1 MADGLFEKFPMD
13 AVFGLH
19 NWPGIPVGEMAV
31 MPGPVMAGTCAF
43 EIWVRGQGCHAAMPH
58 QGVDTLVVTGCT
70 TSGCVR
76 ATAVV
81 CSNDLIAAGVHG
93 EPTRFLATFDP
104 VASPAQ
110 LVAGSG
116 DVSTGEVL
124 ARFVASTD
132 ALVGLCSS
140 LDHAGWSAAAEAPPG
155 HVSVSAVA
163 HHALWDS
170 WVHERDVL
178 VPLGLA
184 PEPEADEV
192 AACLRYVAAL
202 GPALA
207 LNRGAAG
214 SGVLAIDATGP
225 DVVVVV
231 DIGEEVVVR
240 AGAAGAPTVELR
252 LAGDAVE
259 LLEALSVRRPL
270 TQLIP
275 ADSVWMLRGLSDTF
289 DVAPD

>member
-1 MADGLFEKFPMD
+1 MQLTPRYGAQPVITLDGPP
-13 AVFGLH
+13 AA
-19 NWPGIPVGEMAV
+19 IA
-31 MPGPVMAGTCAF
+31 GPL
-43 EIWVRGQGCHAAMPH
+43 IRQRRR
-58 QGVDTLVVTGCT
+58 L
-70 TSGCVR
+70 
-76 ATAVV
+76 ATALASFTDEQWSHPSR
-81 CSNDLIAAGVHG
+81 CAGWSNRDVIVHLDSTNTFWSMSIAAGVHG

-275 ADSVWMLRGLSDTF
+275 ADSAWMLRGLSDTF

>member
-1 MADGLFEKFPMD
+1 MQLTPRYGAQPVITLDGPP
-13 AVFGLH
+13 AA
-19 NWPGIPVGEMAV
+19 IA
-31 MPGPVMAGTCAF
+31 GPL
-43 EIWVRGQGCHAAMPH
+43 IRQRRR
-58 QGVDTLVVTGCT
+58 L
-70 TSGCVR
+70 
-76 ATAVV
+76 ATALASFTDEQWSHPSR
-81 CSNDLIAAGVHG
+81 CAGWSNRDVIVHLDSTNTFWSMSIAAGVHG

-231 DIGEEVVVR
+231 DIGAEVVVR
-240 AGAAGAPTVELR
+240 AGAAGAPTAELR

-289 DVAPD
+289 DVADD

>member
-1 MADGLFEKFPMD
+1 MQLTPRYGAQPVITLDGPP
-13 AVFGLH
+13 AA
-19 NWPGIPVGEMAV
+19 IA
-31 MPGPVMAGTCAF
+31 GPL
-43 EIWVRGQGCHAAMPH
+43 IRQRRR
-58 QGVDTLVVTGCT
+58 L
-70 TSGCVR
+70 
-76 ATAVV
+76 ATALASFTDEQWSHPSR
-81 CSNDLIAAGVHG
+81 CAGWSNRDVIVHLDSTNTFWSMSIAAGVHG

-231 DIGEEVVVR
+231 DIGEQVVVR
-240 AGAAGAPTVELR
+240 AGAAGAPTAELR

-289 DVAPD
+289 DVADD

>member
-1 MADGLFEKFPMD
+1 MQLTPRYGAQPVITLDGSP
-13 AVFGLH
+13 AA
-19 NWPGIPVGEMAV
+19 IA
-31 MPGPVMAGTCAF
+31 GPL
-43 EIWVRGQGCHAAMPH
+43 IRQRRR
-58 QGVDTLVVTGCT
+58 L
-70 TSGCVR
+70 
-76 ATAVV
+76 ATALASFTDEQWSHPSR
-81 CSNDLIAAGVHG
+81 CAGWSNRDVIVHLDSTNTFWSMSIAAGVHG

-231 DIGEEVVVR
+231 DIGEQVVVR
-240 AGAAGAPTVELR
+240 AGAAGAPTAELR

-270 TQLIP
+270 SQLIP
-275 ADSVWMLRGLSDTF
+275 AESAWMLRGLSDTF

>member
-1 MADGLFEKFPMD
+1 MQLTPRYGAQPVITLDGSP
-13 AVFGLH
+13 AA
-19 NWPGIPVGEMAV
+19 IA
-31 MPGPVMAGTCAF
+31 GPL
-43 EIWVRGQGCHAAMPH
+43 IRQRRR
-58 QGVDTLVVTGCT
+58 L
-70 TSGCVR
+70 
-76 ATAVV
+76 ATALASFTDEQWSHPSR
-81 CSNDLIAAGVHG
+81 CAGWSNRDVIVHLDSTNTFWSMSIAAGVHG

-231 DIGEEVVVR
+231 DIGDQVVVR
-240 AGAAGAPTVELR
+240 AGAAGAPTAELR

-270 TQLIP
+270 SQLIP
-275 ADSVWMLRGLSDTF
+275 AESAWMLRGLSDTF

>member
-1 MADGLFEKFPMD
+1 MQLTPRYGAQPVITLDGPP
-13 AVFGLH
+13 AA
-19 NWPGIPVGEMAV
+19 IA
-31 MPGPVMAGTCAF
+31 GPL
-43 EIWVRGQGCHAAMPH
+43 IRQRRR
-58 QGVDTLVVTGCT
+58 L
-70 TSGCVR
+70 
-76 ATAVV
+76 ATALASFTDEQWSHPSR
-81 CSNDLIAAGVHG
+81 CAGWSNRDVIVHLDSTNTFWSMSIAAGVHG

-184 PEPEADEV
+184 PEPEAEEV

>member
-1 MADGLFEKFPMD
+1 MQLTPRYGAQPVITLDGPP
-13 AVFGLH
+13 AA
-19 NWPGIPVGEMAV
+19 IA
-31 MPGPVMAGTCAF
+31 GPL
-43 EIWVRGQGCHAAMPH
+43 IRQRRR
-58 QGVDTLVVTGCT
+58 L
-70 TSGCVR
+70 
-76 ATAVV
+76 ATALASFTDEQWSHPSR
-81 CSNDLIAAGVHG
+81 CAGWSNRDVIVHLDSTNTFWSMSIAAGVHG

-110 LVAGSG
+110 LVTGSG

-231 DIGEEVVVR
+231 DIGEQVVVR
-240 AGAAGAPTVELR
+240 AGAAGAPTAELR

-275 ADSVWMLRGLSDTF
+275 VGSAWMLRGLSDTF

>member
-1 MADGLFEKFPMD
+1 MQLTPRYGAQPVITLDGPP
-13 AVFGLH
+13 AA
-19 NWPGIPVGEMAV
+19 IA
-31 MPGPVMAGTCAF
+31 GPL
-43 EIWVRGQGCHAAMPH
+43 IRQRRR
-58 QGVDTLVVTGCT
+58 L
-70 TSGCVR
+70 
-76 ATAVV
+76 ATALASFTDEQWSHPSR
-81 CSNDLIAAGVHG
+81 CAGWSNRDVIVHLDSTNTFWSMSIAAGVHG

-110 LVAGSG
+110 LVTGSG

-275 ADSVWMLRGLSDTF
+275 VGSAWMLRGLSDTF

>member
-1 MADGLFEKFPMD
+1 MQLTPRYGAQPVITLDGPP
-13 AVFGLH
+13 AA
-19 NWPGIPVGEMAV
+19 IA
-31 MPGPVMAGTCAF
+31 GPL
-43 EIWVRGQGCHAAMPH
+43 IRQRRR
-58 QGVDTLVVTGCT
+58 L
-70 TSGCVR
+70 
-76 ATAVV
+76 ATALASFTDEQWSHPSR
-81 CSNDLIAAGVHG
+81 CAGWSNRDVIVHLDSTNTFWSMSIAAGVHG

-240 AGAAGAPTVELR
+240 AGAAGAPTV
-252 LAGDAVE
+252 
-259 LLEALSVRRPL
+259 
-270 TQLIP
+270 
-275 ADSVWMLRGLSDTF
+275 
-289 DVAPD
+289 

>member
-1 MADGLFEKFPMD
+1 MQLTPRYGAQPVITLDGPP
-13 AVFGLH
+13 AA
-19 NWPGIPVGEMAV
+19 IA
-31 MPGPVMAGTCAF
+31 GPL
-43 EIWVRGQGCHAAMPH
+43 IRQRRR
-58 QGVDTLVVTGCT
+58 L
-70 TSGCVR
+70 
-76 ATAVV
+76 ATALASFTDEQWSHPSR
-81 CSNDLIAAGVHG
+81 CAGWSNRDVIVHLDSTNTFWSMSIAAGVHG

-231 DIGEEVVVR
+231 DIGEQVVVR

>member
-1 MADGLFEKFPMD
+1 MQLTPRYGAQPVITLDGPP
-13 AVFGLH
+13 AA
-19 NWPGIPVGEMAV
+19 IA
-31 MPGPVMAGTCAF
+31 GPL
-43 EIWVRGQGCHAAMPH
+43 IRQRRR
-58 QGVDTLVVTGCT
+58 L
-70 TSGCVR
+70 
-76 ATAVV
+76 ATALASFTDEQWSHPSR
-81 CSNDLIAAGVHG
+81 CAGWSNRDVIVHLDSTNTFWSMSIAAGVHG

-270 TQLIP
+270 SQLIP
-275 ADSVWMLRGLSDTF
+275 AESAWMLRGLSDTF

>member
-1 MADGLFEKFPMD
+1 MQLTPRYGAQPVITLDGPP
-13 AVFGLH
+13 AA
-19 NWPGIPVGEMAV
+19 IA
-31 MPGPVMAGTCAF
+31 GPL
-43 EIWVRGQGCHAAMPH
+43 IRQRRR
-58 QGVDTLVVTGCT
+58 L
-70 TSGCVR
+70 
-76 ATAVV
+76 ATALASFTDEQWSHPSR
-81 CSNDLIAAGVHG
+81 CAGWSNRDVIVHLDSTNTFWSMSIAAGVHG

-275 ADSVWMLRGLSDTF
+275 VGSAWMLRGLSDTF

>member
-1 MADGLFEKFPMD
+1 MQLTPRYGAQPVITLDGPP
-13 AVFGLH
+13 AA
-19 NWPGIPVGEMAV
+19 IA
-31 MPGPVMAGTCAF
+31 GPL
-43 EIWVRGQGCHAAMPH
+43 IRQRRR
-58 QGVDTLVVTGCT
+58 L
-70 TSGCVR
+70 
-76 ATAVV
+76 ATALASFTDEQWSHPSR
-81 CSNDLIAAGVHG
+81 CAGWSNRDVIVHLDSTNTFWSMSIAAGVHG

-231 DIGEEVVVR
+231 DIGEQVVVR
-240 AGAAGAPTVELR
+240 AGAAGAPTAELR

-275 ADSVWMLRGLSDTF
+275 ADSAWMLRGLSDTF
-289 DVAPD
+289 DVADD

>member
-1 MADGLFEKFPMD
+1 MQLTPRYGAQPVITLDGP
-13 AVFGLH
+13 
-19 NWPGIPVGEMAV
+19 P
-31 MPGPVMAGTCAF
+31 
-43 EIWVRGQGCHAAMPH
+43 AAIARPLIR
-58 QGVDTLVVTGCT
+58 QRRRL
-70 TSGCVR
+70 
-76 ATAVV
+76 ATALASFTDEQWSHPSR
-81 CSNDLIAAGVHG
+81 CAGWSNRDVIVHLDSTNTFWSMSIAAGVHG

>member
-1 MADGLFEKFPMD
+1 MQLTPRYGAQPVITLDGPP
-13 AVFGLH
+13 AA
-19 NWPGIPVGEMAV
+19 IA
-31 MPGPVMAGTCAF
+31 GPL
-43 EIWVRGQGCHAAMPH
+43 IRQRRR
-58 QGVDTLVVTGCT
+58 L
-70 TSGCVR
+70 
-76 ATAVV
+76 ATALASFTDEQWSHPSR
-81 CSNDLIAAGVHG
+81 CAGWSNRDVIVHLDSTNTFWSMSIAAGVHG

-207 LNRGAAG
+207 LKRGAAG

-231 DIGEEVVVR
+231 DIGEQVVVR

>member
-1 MADGLFEKFPMD
+1 MQLTPRYGAQPVITLDGSP
-13 AVFGLH
+13 AA
-19 NWPGIPVGEMAV
+19 IA
-31 MPGPVMAGTCAF
+31 GPL
-43 EIWVRGQGCHAAMPH
+43 IRQRRR
-58 QGVDTLVVTGCT
+58 L
-70 TSGCVR
+70 
-76 ATAVV
+76 ATALASFTDEQWSHPSR
-81 CSNDLIAAGVHG
+81 CAGWSNRDVIVHLDSTNTFWSMSIAAGVHG

-231 DIGEEVVVR
+231 DIGDQVVVR
-240 AGAAGAPTVELR
+240 AGAAGAPTAELR

>member
-1 MADGLFEKFPMD
+1 MQLTPRYGAQPVITLDGSP
-13 AVFGLH
+13 AA
-19 NWPGIPVGEMAV
+19 IA
-31 MPGPVMAGTCAF
+31 GPL
-43 EIWVRGQGCHAAMPH
+43 IRQRRR
-58 QGVDTLVVTGCT
+58 L
-70 TSGCVR
+70 
-76 ATAVV
+76 ATALASFTDEQWSHPSR
-81 CSNDLIAAGVHG
+81 CAGWSNRDVIVHLDSTNTFWSMSIAAGVHG

-275 ADSVWMLRGLSDTF
+275 AESAWMLRGLSDTF

>member
-1 MADGLFEKFPMD
+1 MQLTPRYGAQPVITLDGSP
-13 AVFGLH
+13 AA
-19 NWPGIPVGEMAV
+19 IA
-31 MPGPVMAGTCAF
+31 GPL
-43 EIWVRGQGCHAAMPH
+43 IRQRRR
-58 QGVDTLVVTGCT
+58 L
-70 TSGCVR
+70 
-76 ATAVV
+76 ATALASFTDEQWSHPSR
-81 CSNDLIAAGVHG
+81 CAGWSNRDVIVHLDSTNTFWSMSIAAGVHG

-231 DIGEEVVVR
+231 DIGEQVVVR

>member
-1 MADGLFEKFPMD
+1 MQLTPRYGAQPVITLDGPP
-13 AVFGLH
+13 AA
-19 NWPGIPVGEMAV
+19 IA
-31 MPGPVMAGTCAF
+31 GPL
-43 EIWVRGQGCHAAMPH
+43 IRQRRR
-58 QGVDTLVVTGCT
+58 L
-70 TSGCVR
+70 
-76 ATAVV
+76 ATALASFTDEQWSHPSR
-81 CSNDLIAAGVHG
+81 CAGWSNRDVIVHLDSTNTFWSMSIAAGVHG

-110 LVAGSG
+110 LVTGSG

>member
-1 MADGLFEKFPMD
+1 MQLTPRYGAQPVITLDGPP
-13 AVFGLH
+13 AA
-19 NWPGIPVGEMAV
+19 IA
-31 MPGPVMAGTCAF
+31 GPL
-43 EIWVRGQGCHAAMPH
+43 IRQRRR
-58 QGVDTLVVTGCT
+58 L
-70 TSGCVR
+70 
-76 ATAVV
+76 ATALASFTDEQWSHPSR
-81 CSNDLIAAGVHG
+81 CAGWSNRDVIVHLDSTNTFWSMSIAAGVHG

-231 DIGEEVVVR
+231 DIGEQVVVR
-240 AGAAGAPTVELR
+240 AGAAGAPTAELR

-275 ADSVWMLRGLSDTF
+275 AESAWMLRGLSDTF

>member
-1 MADGLFEKFPMD
+1 MQLTPRYGAQPVITLDGPP
-13 AVFGLH
+13 AA
-19 NWPGIPVGEMAV
+19 IA
-31 MPGPVMAGTCAF
+31 GPL
-43 EIWVRGQGCHAAMPH
+43 IRQRRR
-58 QGVDTLVVTGCT
+58 L
-70 TSGCVR
+70 
-76 ATAVV
+76 ATALASFTDEQWSHPSR
-81 CSNDLIAAGVHG
+81 CAGWSNRDVIVHLDSTNTFWSMSIAAGVHG

-275 ADSVWMLRGLSDTF
+275 AESAWMLRGLSDTF
-289 DVAPD
+289 DVAAD

>member
-1 MADGLFEKFPMD
+1 MQLTPRYGAQPVITLDGSP
-13 AVFGLH
+13 AA
-19 NWPGIPVGEMAV
+19 IA
-31 MPGPVMAGTCAF
+31 GPL
-43 EIWVRGQGCHAAMPH
+43 IRQRRR
-58 QGVDTLVVTGCT
+58 L
-70 TSGCVR
+70 
-76 ATAVV
+76 ATALASFTDEQWSHPSR
-81 CSNDLIAAGVHG
+81 CAGWSNRDVIVHLDSTNTFWSMSIAAGVHG

-231 DIGEEVVVR
+231 DIGEQVVVR
-240 AGAAGAPTVELR
+240 AGAAGAPTAELR

-275 ADSVWMLRGLSDTF
+275 VGSAWMLRGLSDTF

>member
-1 MADGLFEKFPMD
+1 MQLTPRYGAQPVITLDGPP
-13 AVFGLH
+13 AA
-19 NWPGIPVGEMAV
+19 IA
-31 MPGPVMAGTCAF
+31 GPL
-43 EIWVRGQGCHAAMPH
+43 IRQRRR
-58 QGVDTLVVTGCT
+58 L
-70 TSGCVR
+70 
-76 ATAVV
+76 ATALASFTDEQWSHPSR
-81 CSNDLIAAGVHG
+81 CAGWSNRDVIVHLDSTNTFWSMSIAAGVHG

-163 HHALWDS
+163 HYALWDS

>member
-1 MADGLFEKFPMD
+1 MQLTPRYGAQPVITLDGSP
-13 AVFGLH
+13 AA
-19 NWPGIPVGEMAV
+19 IA
-31 MPGPVMAGTCAF
+31 GPL
-43 EIWVRGQGCHAAMPH
+43 IRQRRR
-58 QGVDTLVVTGCT
+58 L
-70 TSGCVR
+70 
-76 ATAVV
+76 ATALASFTDEQWSHPSR
-81 CSNDLIAAGVHG
+81 CAGWSNRDVIVHLDSTNTFWSMSIAAGVHG

-231 DIGEEVVVR
+231 DIGEQVVVR
-240 AGAAGAPTVELR
+240 AGAAGAPTAELR